1 MTSLARRAWW
11 TVGAVLSWLL
21 LLGLAIPSP
30 SHAIPHTCAG
40 KRATIVSN
48 AKRIVGTRGNDVIVA
63 GRRAN
68 VIVGRGGNDTICGGG
83 GRDRIFGGRGNDRL
97 YGGGGRDRLHGGRGN
112 DRLHG
117 GRGSDRLEGGPGD
130 DRLRGGRGNF
140 DVLHGGA
147 GSDRLDGGPGR
158 HDVASF
164 RGAGGPVVVDLGAGR
179 VDGAESDRLRRIED
193 AVGGTGDDL
202 LIGSE
207 RSLNRLDGGPGDD
220 TLRAAGPGDLAF
232 GGPGSDVCDGFAA
245 TVSCGPGRSR
255 AVPRVELYAGI
266 DAVTSL
272 VISGTDAADAVEVS
286 RAGGAY
292 TVSSVGGDAAVRLD
306 EPASGACAQLAP
318 GTVSCAGAVAAIQA
332 NLRGGDDSFAV
343 GAGVPAR
350 VETIA
355 DGGPGSDTLVGG
367 PGDDILFGGDDRAPD
382 TLVGGPGADVL
393 FGVNIFH
400 PRRPS
405 GAARMFGGPGD
416 DLLVGGQPCDGDL
429 FHGGRGVA
437 DSASF
442 ARVRNRGVH
451 VVARIGGRVFDPDV
465 RSCSSRRIHRSI
477 ERIEGSPGPDR
488 LFGDSGDNVLMG
500 RGGDDFLHGRGGRD
514 RCFGGGGRDR
524 LRSCEA
530 GSRR

>member
-1 MTSLARRAWW
+1 MTSFLARRAWW
-11 TVGAVLSWLL
+11 TVGAALSWLL
-21 LLGLAIPSP
+21 LLGLAIPSA
-30 SHAIPHTCAG
+30 SDAKRAACAG

-48 AKRIVGTRGNDVIVA
+48 AKRIVGTRGNDVIV
-63 GRRAN
+63 GGPGAN
-68 VIVGRGGNDTICGGG
+68 RIFGRGGNDTICGGG

-97 YGGGGRDRLHGGRGN
+97 YGGGGNDRLHGGRGN

-130 DRLRGGRGNF
+130 DRLFGGRGHF

-164 RGAGGPVVVDLGAGR
+164 RGAGGPVVVDLGAGFAR
-179 VDGAESDRLRRIED
+179 GAESERLLRIED

-202 LIGSE
+202 LVGSE
-207 RSLNRLDGGPGDD
+207 RSVNRLDGGPGDD
-220 TLRAAGPGDLAF
+220 VLRAAGPGDLAF
-232 GGPGSDVCDGFAA
+232 GGPGSDDCQGFAA

-272 VISGTDAADAVEVS
+272 VVSGTDAADEITVT
-286 RAGGAY
+286 RDGGAY
-292 TVSSVGGDAAVRLD
+292 TVTAVGGGAAVRLD
-306 EPASGACAQLAP
+306 EPVSGACAQVAVE
-318 GTVSCAGAVAAIQA
+318 TVSCVGAIAAIQA
-332 NLRGGDDSFAV
+332 NLRGGDDSLRV
-343 GAGVPAR
+343 GAGVPAG

-367 PGDDILFGGDDRAPD
+367 PGADVLFGGDDRDPD
-382 TLVGGPGADVL
+382 TLVGGRGADVL
-393 FGVNIFH
+393 FGVNVLH

-416 DLLVGGQPCDGDL
+416 DLMVGGQPCGGDL
-429 FHGGRGVA
+429 FHGGPGRA

-442 ARVRNRGVH
+442 ARVRNSGIH
-451 VVARIGGRVFDPDV
+451 VVARIGGRVLDPDV
-465 RSCSSRRIHRSI
+465 HPCLPGRIHRSV
-477 ERIEGSPGPDR
+477 ERIEGSPGSDR
-488 LFGDSGDNVLMG
+488 LIGSPGDDVLMG
-500 RGGDDFLHGRGGRD
+500 RGGDDFLDGRGGRD
-514 RCFGGGGRDR
+514 RCYGGAGRDR
-524 LRSCEA
+524 LRACEA
-530 GSRR
+530 GSP